1 MNEKEFRN
9 GLFAHF
15 SREGFV
21 KTYKTQLRLA
31 IYKYATSQRDFSFPP
46 FQHSLRSEIICNI
59 IADYLKAYN
68 YRDTLLV
75 FTEETAYH
83 RLSQS
88 DIMRQADINSI
99 DNTFLETLIA
109 RKRRSNGSRSVA
121 IQTEIQSLHDKLLL
135 IDSNIKS
142 TRSSLKA
149 VERHRIVR
157 DRLQRI
163 RAEKESELQERLRHS
178 FEATKTLELSRAKVQ
193 AEERFRTEM
202 QRMKAEFD
210 AQYANQVNELR
221 VAREQEE
228 ATTRMLQQEL
238 DRQLAQL
245 RKEGLPNQTEEKES
259 EINIANLKRRCNS
272 KLHKMLN
279 DAQKIAKKR
288 EAIKQQIENEKIEY
302 KSTLKKLTQLRQEF
316 AAIQI

>member
-9 GLFAHF
+9 GLFAYF

-83 RLSQS
+83 RLSQT
-88 DIMRQADINSI
+88 DIMRQADISMI
-99 DNTFLETLIA
+99 ENTFLETLITK
-109 RKRRSNGSRSVA
+109 KRRTSGSRSVG
-121 IQTEIQSLHDKLLL
+121 IQTELLSLHDKLLL

-142 TRSSLKA
+142 ARSSIKA
-149 VERHRIVR
+149 VERQRIVR
-157 DRLQRI
+157 DRLERI

-178 FEATKTLELSRAKVQ
+178 FESTKALELSKCKVQ
-193 AEERFRTEM
+193 SEERFRTEM

-210 AQYANQVNELR
+210 VQYINQVNELKI
-221 VAREQEE
+221 AREQEE

-245 RKEGLPNQTEEKES
+245 RKEGLPNQEEKES
-259 EINIANLKRRCNS
+259 EINITNLKKRCNA

-279 DAQKIAKKR
+279 DAQKIIKKR
-288 EAIKQQIENEKIEY
+288 ELIKQQIENEKIEY

-316 AAIQI
+316 ASIQV